1 MKKDFWKKSLMVL
14 VGVFCAISI
23 GTSVS
28 GWVNDAKDK
37 TDNENADTQACI
49 ECVVDA

>member
-1 MKKDFWKKSLMVL
+1 MKKDFWKKAVLVL

-28 GWVNDAKDK
+28 GWIGDK
-37 TDNENADTQACI
+37 KENTDTENTDTQACV
-49 ECVVDA
+49 ECVIG